1 MERISKWQN
10 KLGLGAWDIT
20 TEAISNAQVTYPD
33 DCVGEERFFVGVE
46 YGEMTAVIYHSRP
59 LMEDDIV
66 HELLHIVYPNASHD
80 WIDKETRRLIDG

>member
-1 MERISKWQN
+1 MVEKWQDR
-10 KLGLGAWDIT
+10 LGLGLWDIT
-20 TEAISNAQVTYPD
+20 SEPISDDQVVYPD
-33 DCVGEERFFVGVE
+33 DISEEERFFVGVE

-80 WIDKETRRLIDG
+80 WINEETRRLIDA

>member
-1 MERISKWQN
+1 MINKWQDR
-10 KLGLGAWDIT
+10 LGLGLWDIT
-20 TEAISNAQVTYPD
+20 SEPISDDQVVYPD
-33 DCVGEERFFVGVE
+33 DISEEERFFVGVE

-80 WIDKETRRLIDG
+80 WIDEETERLIDG